1 MTSSALKAFSEK
13 FPIKKPCALWQA
25 IQASTTH
32 TDPAEKQAV
41 ARGIVKDILKE
52 FALDYLNAYYD
63 QASQLHP
70 SRPFAAYSLGL
81 FNQMP
86 KFAARRS
93 GKRSKTVLGWVQTF
107 LTEAGEAELLQGF
120 ERAISHS
127 LPK

>member
-1 MTSSALKAFSEK
+1 MTSALKAFSEK
-13 FPIKKPCALWQA
+13 FPTEQPCCLWTA
-25 IQASTTH
+25 IQNSNIH
-32 TDPAEKQAV
+32 TDPTEKQAV
-41 ARGIVKDILKE
+41 ARGIVKDTLSE
-52 FALDYLNAYYD
+52 YARDYLNAYYD

-81 FNQMP
+81 FNQIP

-93 GKRSKTVLGWVQTF
+93 GKRSKTVLGWVHTF
-107 LTEAGEAELLQGF
+107 LIEAGEPELLQGF